1 MALARQGIGM
11 RLFLASLSL
20 AQKLRETI
28 ELCSLLRITLD
39 PHEVRPMEELD
50 SLGVL
55 WNLLTRDVA
64 VVGGLQ
70 SPLLSWIGAA
80 GIFTL
85 CLWHSAVLIR
95 GQVHIQ
101 RTLSRLQS
109 SVAPLVLAR
118 RQVSKDWLVIPALA
132 KRRSNLA
139 ESPEARRDLDDLQAL
154 DRAVRSEQAF
164 ARDWL
169 SYRKTLAVE
178 QSAWFLEPTVHS
190 QRSASEFFSF
200 ESLCAAHL
208 NVRFYRQLPAF
219 MTGMG
224 LMFTFLAI
232 LIGLSKL
239 HANGSEIDGI
249 QGLVNG
255 LSGKFVTSIVGLACA
270 NAFTLLENSL
280 WHRLDNR
287 HRECISLLDEMFP
300 KKAAD
305 QSARISSLP
314 NGSPATI
321 VAPVRNDAAHQ
332 LVEAVQQRL
341 GSTVAALNSAA
352 QALTALNSKHSP
364 MKLDDLCEE
373 IGHEVQRALRPMM
386 NPLLEAI
393 HDLNRSIKQQCSSV
407 QLSHSE
413 IETMFQELR
422 SNTAAT
428 TEPVRPANNDR
439 DPGKSSRIT

>member
-1 MALARQGIGM
+1 MHELYSLTALW
-11 RLFLASLSL
+11 
-20 AQKLRETI
+20 E
-28 ELCSLLRITLD
+28 
-39 PHEVRPMEELD
+39 
-50 SLGVL
+50 
-55 WNLLTRDVA
+55 WLTRDVTVA
-64 VVGGLQ
+64 GGLQ
-70 SPLLSWIGAA
+70 SPMLSWLGAA
-80 GIFTL
+80 GILTI
-85 CLWHSAVLIR
+85 CLWHSAVLVR
-95 GQVHIQ
+95 GRLHIQ
-101 RTLSRLQS
+101 RTLSRFQS

-118 RQVSKDWLVIPALA
+118 QRVSKDWLVIPALA
-132 KRRSNLA
+132 KRRARLD
-139 ESPEARRDLDDLQAL
+139 ESSETRRDLDDLQAL

-164 ARDWL
+164 AGDWL

-178 QSAWFLEPTVHS
+178 QSAWFLEPIVHS

-208 NVRFYRQLPAF
+208 NVRFYRQLPGF

-249 QGLVNG
+249 QGLING

-300 KKAAD
+300 QKAAD
-305 QSARISSLP
+305 QSAQVSASP
-314 NGSPATI
+314 NGPPTAI
-321 VAPVRNDAAHQ
+321 VTPIRNDTTHQ

-341 GSTVAALNSAA
+341 GSTVAALTSAS
-352 QALTALNSKHSP
+352 QALTALHSKQSP
-364 MKLDDLCEE
+364 MKLDDLPGE
-373 IGHEVQRALRPMM
+373 IGHEVQRALKPMM

-393 HDLNRSIKQQCSSV
+393 HDLNRSMKEQRSPV
-407 QLSHSE
+407 RLSPSE

-422 SNTAAT
+422 SNTAPT
-428 TEPVRPANNDR
+428 KEPVRPTNNDR
-439 DPGKSSRIT
+439 GRERRG

>member
-1 MALARQGIGM
+1 
-11 RLFLASLSL
+11 
-20 AQKLRETI
+20 
-28 ELCSLLRITLD
+28 
-39 PHEVRPMEELD
+39 MEELD
-50 SLGVL
+50 SRAVL
-55 WNLLTRDVA
+55 WQLLTRDVA

-80 GIFTL
+80 GILTL

-95 GQVHIQ
+95 GLVHIQ
-101 RTLSRLQS
+101 RTLTRFQS
-109 SVAPLVLAR
+109 SIAPLVLAR

-132 KRRSNLA
+132 KRRTNLA
-139 ESPEARRDLDDLQAL
+139 ESPETRRDVDDLQAL

-208 NVRFYRQLPAF
+208 NIRFYRQLPAF
-219 MTGMG
+219 MTGIG

-249 QGLVNG
+249 QGLING

-287 HRECISLLDEMFP
+287 HRECVALLDEMFP
-300 KKAAD
+300 QKAAD
-305 QSARISSLP
+305 QFVQVASSP
-314 NGSPATI
+314 NGPPTTI

-341 GSTVAALNSAA
+341 GSTVTALNSAA

-364 MKLDDLCEE
+364 MKFDALSEK
-373 IGHEVQRALRPMM
+373 IGYEVQRVLRPMM

-393 HDLNRSIKQQCSSV
+393 HDLNRSIKEQRSPV
-407 QLSHSE
+407 QLSQSE

-422 SNTAAT
+422 SNATAA

-439 DPGKSSRIT
+439 DPGKPSRIT

>member
-1 MALARQGIGM
+1 M
-11 RLFLASLSL
+11 RFVRWRSWIRSASFW
-20 AQKLRETI
+20 
-28 ELCSLLRITLD
+28 
-39 PHEVRPMEELD
+39 HV
-50 SLGVL
+50 
-55 WNLLTRDVA
+55 LTRDVA

-80 GIFTL
+80 AILTL

-95 GQVHIQ
+95 GLLHIQ
-101 RTLSRLQS
+101 RTLSRFQS
-109 SVAPLVLAR
+109 SVAPLILAR

-132 KRRSNLA
+132 KRRTNLA
-139 ESPEARRDLDDLQAL
+139 ESPETRRDLDDLQAL

-249 QGLVNG
+249 QGLING

-287 HRECISLLDEMFP
+287 HRECVC
-300 KKAAD
+300 
-305 QSARISSLP
+305 SS
-314 NGSPATI
+314 G
-321 VAPVRNDAAHQ
+321 RN
-332 LVEAVQQRL
+332 V
-341 GSTVAALNSAA
+341 S
-352 QALTALNSKHSP
+352 SKG
-364 MKLDDLCEE
+364 C
-373 IGHEVQRALRPMM
+373 
-386 NPLLEAI
+386 
-393 HDLNRSIKQQCSSV
+393 RSICPGF
-407 QLSHSE
+407 LIAERTAHYHSRSRSKRCCASACRGRAATPR
-413 IETMFQELR
+413 INRRSTELR
-422 SNTAAT
+422 RTSAHGSEFQTFADEA
-428 TEPVRPANNDR
+428 
-439 DPGKSSRIT
+439 

>member
-1 MALARQGIGM
+1 M
-11 RLFLASLSL
+11 
-20 AQKLRETI
+20 
-28 ELCSLLRITLD
+28 D
-39 PHEVRPMEELD
+39 ELD
-50 SLGVL
+50 SFTAL
-55 WNLLTRDVA
+55 WELLTRDVA
-64 VVGGLQ
+64 IVGGLQ

-80 GIFTL
+80 GILTL
-85 CLWHSAVLIR
+85 CLWHSAVFIR
-95 GQVHIQ
+95 GLLHIQ
-101 RTLSRLQS
+101 RTLSRFQS
-109 SVAPLVLAR
+109 FVAPLVLAR
-118 RQVSKDWLVIPALA
+118 RQVSKEWLVIPALA
-132 KRRSNLA
+132 KRRARLDESA
-139 ESPEARRDLDDLQAL
+139 ETRRDLDDLQAL

-164 ARDWL
+164 VRDWL
-169 SYRKTLAVE
+169 SYRKTLEVE

-200 ESLCAAHL
+200 ESLCTVHL

-232 LIGLSKL
+232 LIGLGKL

-249 QGLVNG
+249 QGLING

-300 KKAAD
+300 QKAAD
-305 QSARISSLP
+305 QSVQVSSSQ
-314 NGSPATI
+314 NGPPATI
-321 VAPVRNDAAHQ
+321 VAPIRNDTAHQ
-332 LVEAVQQRL
+332 LVEVVQQRL
-341 GSTVAALNSAA
+341 GSTVAALNSAS

-364 MKLDDLCEE
+364 MKLDDLPGM
-373 IGHEVQRALRPMM
+373 IGHEVQRALKPLM

-393 HDLNRSIKQQCSSV
+393 HDLHRSIKEQCSSV
-407 QLSHSE
+407 QLSQSE

-422 SNTAAT
+422 SNATAT
-428 TEPVRPANNDR
+428 TEPIRPANKDC
-439 DPGKSSRIT
+439 DPGKPSRFTGTAQREHRA

>member
-1 MALARQGIGM
+1 MNEVDSITALW
-11 RLFLASLSL
+11 
-20 AQKLRETI
+20 E
-28 ELCSLLRITLD
+28 
-39 PHEVRPMEELD
+39 
-50 SLGVL
+50 
-55 WNLLTRDVA
+55 WLTRDVT
-64 VVGGLQ
+64 VIGGLQ
-70 SPLLSWIGAA
+70 SPVLSWIGAT
-80 GIFTL
+80 GILIL

-95 GQVHIQ
+95 GLLQIQ
-101 RTLSRLQS
+101 GTLARFHS

-118 RQVSKDWLVIPALA
+118 QQVSKDWLIIPALA
-132 KRRSNLA
+132 KKRARLDVSS
-139 ESPEARRDLDDLQAL
+139 ETRRDLDDLHTL
-154 DRAVRSEQAF
+154 DRTVRSEQDF
-164 ARDWL
+164 SRDWF

-249 QGLVNG
+249 QGLING

-270 NAFTLLENSL
+270 NAFTLLEHSF

-300 KKAAD
+300 QRATD
-305 QSARISSLP
+305 QHSQGPPSP
-314 NGSPATI
+314 NGSPAAIATPI
-321 VAPVRNDAAHQ
+321 RSDTAHQ

-341 GSTVAALNSAA
+341 GSTVAALTSAA
-352 QALTALNSKHSP
+352 EALTALQSKPAP
-364 MKLDDLCEE
+364 MKFDDLPAE

-393 HDLNRSIKQQCSSV
+393 QALNRSMEEHVSPV
-407 QLSHSE
+407 QLSQGE
-413 IETMFQELR
+413 IEMMLQGLR
-422 SNTAAT
+422 SITTAT
-428 TEPVRPANNDR
+428 TESVDSIPKDR
-439 DPGKSSRIT
+439 KAGTPSRLT

>member
-1 MALARQGIGM
+1 M
-11 RLFLASLSL
+11 
-20 AQKLRETI
+20 
-28 ELCSLLRITLD
+28 D
-39 PHEVRPMEELD
+39 ELD
-50 SLGVL
+50 SFTAF
-55 WNLLTRDVA
+55 WEWLTRDVA

-70 SPLLSWIGAA
+70 SPMLSWLGAA
-80 GIFTL
+80 GILAL

-95 GQVHIQ
+95 GLLHIQ
-101 RTLSRLQS
+101 RTLSRFQS

-118 RQVSKDWLVIPALA
+118 RQISKDWLVIPSLA
-132 KRRSNLA
+132 KRRARLD
-139 ESPEARRDLDDLQAL
+139 EPETRRDLDDLQAL

-190 QRSASEFFSF
+190 QRPASDFFSF
-200 ESLCAAHL
+200 EALCAAHL

-249 QGLVNG
+249 QGLING

-300 KKAAD
+300 QKAD
-305 QSARISSLP
+305 GQSTSVSSSA
-314 NGSPATI
+314 NGPPATI
-321 VAPVRNDAAHQ
+321 VTPVRNDVAHQ
-332 LVEAVQQRL
+332 LVEVVQQRL
-341 GSTVAALNSAA
+341 GSTVDALNSAS
-352 QALTALNSKHSP
+352 QSLRALNSKHSP
-364 MKLDDLCEE
+364 TKVDDFPGA
-373 IGHEVQRALRPMM
+373 IGHEVQRALRPLM

-393 HDLNRSIKQQCSSV
+393 HDLNRSIKEQGSPV
-407 QLSHSE
+407 QLSQSE
-413 IETMFQELR
+413 IETMLHELK
-422 SNTAAT
+422 SNTAAA
-428 TEPVRPANNDR
+428 TESVRQANSDR
-439 DPGKSSRIT
+439 NPGTARRPRRE

>member
-1 MALARQGIGM
+1 MDDMDSFTALW
-11 RLFLASLSL
+11 
-20 AQKLRETI
+20 E
-28 ELCSLLRITLD
+28 
-39 PHEVRPMEELD
+39 
-50 SLGVL
+50 
-55 WNLLTRDVA
+55 WLTRDVT

-70 SPLLSWIGAA
+70 SPVLSWIGAV
-80 GIFTL
+80 GILAL
-85 CLWHSAVLIR
+85 CLWHSAVLLR
-95 GQVHIQ
+95 GLLQIQ
-101 RTLSRLQS
+101 GTLGRFHL

-118 RQVSKDWLVIPALA
+118 QQVSKDWLVIPALA
-132 KRRSNLA
+132 KKQARLDVSS
-139 ESPEARRDLDDLQAL
+139 ETRRDLDDLHTL
-154 DRAVRSEQAF
+154 DRAVRLEQDF
-164 ARDWL
+164 TRDWF

-249 QGLVNG
+249 QGLING

-270 NAFTLLENSL
+270 NAFTLLEHSF

-300 KKAAD
+300 QRATD
-305 QSARISSLP
+305 QHSQGGPSS
-314 NGSPATI
+314 NGSPAPIATPI
-321 VAPVRNDAAHQ
+321 RNDTAHQ
-332 LVEAVQQRL
+332 LVEVVQQRL
-341 GSTVAALNSAA
+341 GSTVAALNTAV
-352 QALTALNSKHSP
+352 QAITALQSNHIA
-364 MKLDDLCEE
+364 MKFDDLPAE

-386 NPLLEAI
+386 NPILEAI
-393 HDLNRSIKQQCSSV
+393 QNLTRSIKEHASPV
-407 QLSHSE
+407 QLSQSE
-413 IETMFQELR
+413 IETMLQGLR
-422 SNTAAT
+422 STPTAT
-428 TEPVRPANNDR
+428 TDTARRERK
-439 DPGKSSRIT
+439 G

>member
-1 MALARQGIGM
+1 
-11 RLFLASLSL
+11 
-20 AQKLRETI
+20 
-28 ELCSLLRITLD
+28 
-39 PHEVRPMEELD
+39 
-50 SLGVL
+50 
-55 WNLLTRDVA
+55 
-64 VVGGLQ
+64 
-70 SPLLSWIGAA
+70 
-80 GIFTL
+80 
-85 CLWHSAVLIR
+85 AVLIR
-95 GQVHIQ
+95 GQLHIQ

-249 QGLVNG
+249 QGLING

-287 HRECISLLDEMFP
+287 HRECVSLLDEMFP
-300 KKAAD
+300 QKAAD
-305 QSARISSLP
+305 QSARISSSP
-314 NGSPATI
+314 NGSSATI
-321 VAPVRNDAAHQ
+321 VAPVRNDTAHQ
-332 LVEAVQQRL
+332 LVEVVQQRL

-364 MKLDDLCEE
+364 MKLDDLSEE

-439 DPGKSSRIT
+439 DPGKPSRIT

>member
-1 MALARQGIGM
+1 M
-11 RLFLASLSL
+11 
-20 AQKLRETI
+20 
-28 ELCSLLRITLD
+28 D
-39 PHEVRPMEELD
+39 EVD
-50 SLGVL
+50 SLTAL
-55 WNLLTRDVA
+55 WEWLTHDVT

-70 SPLLSWIGAA
+70 SPALSWIGAA
-80 GIFTL
+80 GILTL
-85 CLWHSAVLIR
+85 CLWHSAVLLK
-95 GQVHIQ
+95 GLLQIQ
-101 RTLSRLQS
+101 GTLARFHS

-118 RQVSKDWLVIPALA
+118 QQVSKDWLVIPALA
-132 KRRSNLA
+132 KKRARLDVSS
-139 ESPEARRDLDDLQAL
+139 ETRRDLDDLHTL
-154 DRAVRSEQAF
+154 DQAVRSEQDF
-164 ARDWL
+164 ARDWF

-249 QGLVNG
+249 QGLING

-270 NAFTLLENSL
+270 NAFTLLEHSF

-300 KKAAD
+300 QRATD
-305 QSARISSLP
+305 QPSQGAPSS
-314 NGSPATI
+314 NGSPVAIATPI
-321 VAPVRNDAAHQ
+321 RNDTAHQ

-352 QALTALNSKHSP
+352 EALTALQSKHAP
-364 MKLDDLCEE
+364 MKLDDLPGE

-393 HDLNRSIKQQCSSV
+393 QALNRSMKEHASPV
-407 QLSHSE
+407 QLSQAE
-413 IETMFQELR
+413 IETMFQDLR
-422 SNTAAT
+422 STTTAT
-428 TEPVRPANNDR
+428 TEPVRLTPKDR
-439 DPGKSSRIT
+439 HSGKPSRLT

>member
-1 MALARQGIGM
+1 MDDMDSFTALW
-11 RLFLASLSL
+11 
-20 AQKLRETI
+20 E
-28 ELCSLLRITLD
+28 
-39 PHEVRPMEELD
+39 
-50 SLGVL
+50 
-55 WNLLTRDVA
+55 WLTRDVT

-70 SPLLSWIGAA
+70 SPVLSWIGAV
-80 GIFTL
+80 GILAL
-85 CLWHSAVLIR
+85 CLWHSAVLLR
-95 GQVHIQ
+95 GLLQIQ
-101 RTLSRLQS
+101 GTLGRFHL

-118 RQVSKDWLVIPALA
+118 QQVSKDWLVIPALA
-132 KRRSNLA
+132 KKQARLDVSS
-139 ESPEARRDLDDLQAL
+139 ETRRDLDDLHTL
-154 DRAVRSEQAF
+154 DRAVRSEQDF
-164 ARDWL
+164 TRDWF

-249 QGLVNG
+249 QGLING

-270 NAFTLLENSL
+270 NAFTLLEHSF

-300 KKAAD
+300 QRATD
-305 QSARISSLP
+305 QHSQGVPSP
-314 NGSPATI
+314 NGSPAPI
-321 VAPVRNDAAHQ
+321 VTPIRNDTAHQ
-332 LVEAVQQRL
+332 LVEVVQQRL
-341 GSTVAALNSAA
+341 GSTVAALNTAV
-352 QALTALNSKHSP
+352 QAITALQSKHTA
-364 MKLDDLCEE
+364 MKFDDLPAE

-386 NPLLEAI
+386 NPILEAI
-393 HDLNRSIKQQCSSV
+393 QNLTRSIKEHASPV
-407 QLSHSE
+407 QLSQSE
-413 IETMFQELR
+413 IETMLQGLR
-422 SNTAAT
+422 STTTAT
-428 TEPVRPANNDR
+428 TDTARRERK
-439 DPGKSSRIT
+439 G

>member
-1 MALARQGIGM
+1 M
-11 RLFLASLSL
+11 
-20 AQKLRETI
+20 
-28 ELCSLLRITLD
+28 D
-39 PHEVRPMEELD
+39 ELD
-50 SLGVL
+50 SLTAL
-55 WNLLTRDVA
+55 WGLLTRDVT

-80 GIFTL
+80 GILAL

-95 GQVHIQ
+95 GLFHIQ
-101 RTLSRLQS
+101 RTLSRFQS
-109 SVAPLVLAR
+109 SIAPLVLAR
-118 RQVSKDWLVIPALA
+118 QQASKDWLVIPALA
-132 KRRSNLA
+132 KRRA
-139 ESPEARRDLDDLQAL
+139 RVDESETRLDLDDLQAL

-169 SYRKTLAVE
+169 AYRKTLAVE

-190 QRSASEFFSF
+190 QRSASDYFSF
-200 ESLCAAHL
+200 ESLCAAYL

-249 QGLVNG
+249 QGLING

-270 NAFTLLENSL
+270 NAFTLLEHSL
-280 WHRLDNR
+280 WHRLDNQ

-300 KKAAD
+300 QKAAD
-305 QSARISSLP
+305 QPTQISSLP
-314 NGSPATI
+314 NGPPTSI

-332 LVEAVQQRL
+332 LVEVVQQRL
-341 GSTVAALNSAA
+341 GSTVAALNSAS
-352 QALTALNSKHSP
+352 QALTDLNSKHSP
-364 MKLDDLCEE
+364 MRLDLPGE
-373 IGHEVQRALRPMM
+373 IGHEVQRALKPLM

-393 HDLNRSIKQQCSSV
+393 HDLNRSIKEQCFPV
-407 QLSHSE
+407 RLSQSE

-428 TEPVRPANNDR
+428 AQHVRPANNDR
-439 DPGKSSRIT
+439 DPGKPSRFT

>member
-1 MALARQGIGM
+1 M
-11 RLFLASLSL
+11 
-20 AQKLRETI
+20 
-28 ELCSLLRITLD
+28 D
-39 PHEVRPMEELD
+39 ELD
-50 SLGVL
+50 SFTAL
-55 WNLLTRDVA
+55 WELLTRDVTI
-64 VVGGLQ
+64 VGGLQ
-70 SPLLSWIGAA
+70 SPMLSWIGAA
-80 GIFTL
+80 GILTL
-85 CLWHSAVLIR
+85 CLWHSTVLIR
-95 GQVHIQ
+95 GLFHIQ
-101 RTLSRLQS
+101 RTLSRFQS

-132 KRRSNLA
+132 KRRARLD
-139 ESPEARRDLDDLQAL
+139 ESETRRDLDDLQSL

-164 ARDWL
+164 ARNWL

-208 NVRFYRQLPAF
+208 NVHFYRQFPAF
-219 MTGMG
+219 LTGMG

-249 QGLVNG
+249 QGLING

-300 KKAAD
+300 QKAAD
-305 QSARISSLP
+305 QPAKTSTSP
-314 NGSPATI
+314 NGPPTTM
-321 VAPVRNDAAHQ
+321 VASIQNDTAHQ
-332 LVEAVQQRL
+332 LVEVVQQRL
-341 GSTVAALNSAA
+341 GSTVAALNSAS
-352 QALTALNSKHSP
+352 QALTALNSKHLP
-364 MKLDDLCEE
+364 MKFDDLPGE
-373 IGHEVQRALRPMM
+373 IGHEVQRALKPLM

-393 HDLNRSIKQQCSSV
+393 HELNRSIKEKCPTV
-407 QLSHSE
+407 QLSQSE

-422 SNTAAT
+422 GNATAT
-428 TEPVRPANNDR
+428 TEQVRPANSDR
-439 DPGKSSRIT
+439 DQGKRSRFT